1 MTVPP
6 ERPEIDAVI
15 FDMDGILIDSERL
28 YLQAWHIVAEKLDC
42 PEIVP
47 LFPEIVGLPYDEL
60 QRVLQRELKPPLTME
75 FLGTAIREALRP
87 ILVDGYPLKPGTVE
101 ILTYLENRDL
111 PCAVAT
117 SSTTS
122 VPEKLGANGI
132 DHFFRYVVSR
142 DQVARGKPHPDIFLE
157 AAEQLGAAPARC
169 LAVEDSKHGL
179 RAAIAAGMHVVH
191 IPDIAIIDR
200 ELTAQCIA
208 VLPNLLALRDYL
220 TEDA

>member
-1 MTVPP
+1 M
-6 ERPEIDAVI
+6 
-15 FDMDGILIDSERL
+15 
-28 YLQAWHIVAEKLDC
+28 
-42 PEIVP
+42 
-47 LFPEIVGLPYDEL
+47 
-60 QRVLQRELKPPLTME
+60 
-75 FLGTAIREALRP
+75 
-87 ILVDGYPLKPGTVE
+87 
-101 ILTYLENRDL
+101 
-111 PCAVAT
+111 
-117 SSTTS
+117 
-122 VPEKLGANGI
+122 
-132 DHFFRYVVSR
+132 VSR